1 MSTSTYVP
9 QNNVM
14 RVYNIAKV
22 LGLDS
27 KATLQR
33 LHQYGILWPRSASS
47 AVPTDDAFTF
57 IEWTRH

>member
-1 MSTSTYVP
+1 MKTTVYIP
-9 QNNVM
+9 QANVM

-47 AVPTDDAFTF
+47 ALSVDDAFTF
-57 IEWTRH
+57 MEWTRH